1 MQVGWS
7 LLRNLGWRLLL
18 VLCPLSKSVPPNTVL
33 RDGDRYYLKI
43 WWGWGECYLI
53 KISSRITV
61 ANTCPRFFIP
71 VLSDKYSVSSEGR

>member
-43 WWGWGECYLI
+43 WRGWGECLI
-53 KISSRITV
+53 KNKLKNYGGKHVSTFLYSST
-61 ANTCPRFFIP
+61 
-71 VLSDKYSVSSEGR
+71 L